1 MKKLYIQPQL
11 LIVRVQATA
20 MLAAS
25 NEFNGTSA
33 SLNSSTMKE
42 GNGDDAAVKVN
53 NYNVWDEAW

>member
-25 NEFNGTSA
+25 NEYNGS
-33 SLNSSTMKE
+33 SVNLNGDTMSE
-42 GNGDDAAVKVN
+42 GNGSDAAVKVN
-53 NYNVWDEAW
+53 NYSLWDDAW